1 MDRYVVIGNPVQHSR
16 SPQIHAEFAR
26 QTGQHLDYGR
36 LLAPLDG
43 FESTTREFFAA
54 GGAGANVTV
63 PFKEQ
68 AARWVDR
75 LDASARLAG
84 AVNTIVVTN
93 AVDANALKA
102 NALKAN
108 ALKANAVKANAV
120 KANSDAGSARVGY
133 NTDGIGLVRDL
144 EINLGWPLMGQR
156 ILLLGAGGAARGALL
171 PLLARAP
178 ARLVVANRTVSRA
191 QDLCAEFAAHLAA
204 LPAATPAETLE
215 AQAFTTLSGGFDI
228 IINATS
234 AGLSGGVPEIARDVA
249 AGARCYDMV
258 YGATTPFTRWA
269 EASGAMATADGMGM
283 LVEQAAEAF
292 WLWRGVR
299 PETRPV
305 LAQLRL
311 AR

>member
-84 AVNTIVVTN
+84 AANTIVVTN

-102 NALKAN
+102 NPIDAN
-108 ALKANAVKANAV
+108 PVKANT
-120 KANSDAGSARVGY
+120 DACSARVGY

-191 QDLCAEFAAHLAA
+191 QALCAEFAAHLAA
-204 LPAATPAETLE
+204 LPAATPAETLD

>member
-1 MDRYVVIGNPVQHSR
+1 M
-16 SPQIHAEFAR
+16 HAEFAR

-102 NALKAN
+102 D
-108 ALKANAVKANAV
+108 AVKANPV

-191 QDLCAEFAAHLAA
+191 QGLCAEFAAHLAA
-204 LPAATPAETLE
+204 LPAAAPAETLE